1 MPTAKVHRISAAAPN
16 DVSGIEAVIAAGRV
30 DPAGILAI
38 LGKTEGNGNV
48 NDFTRG
54 YATQSLTLMLGK
66 HLGAPPHDICLV
78 MSGGTE
84 GAMAPHWTVF
94 ERAEGE
100 GQGPALAIGH
110 AHTGALKPEQL
121 GRVAQ
126 VDQVADGVKAAM
138 KAAGIADP
146 ADVHFVQIKCP

>member
-1 MPTAKVHRISAAAPN
+1 M
-16 DVSGIEAVIAAGRV
+16 
-30 DPAGILAI
+30 AI

-54 YATQSLTLMLGK
+54 YATLALTLMLEK
-66 HLGAPPHDICLV
+66 HIGARAKDVCLV

-100 GQGPALAIGH
+100 GDRPGARDRPRAHGGAQARAARPAVSG
-110 AHTGALKPEQL
+110 G
-121 GRVAQ
+121 
-126 VDQVADGVKAAM
+126 
-138 KAAGIADP
+138 
-146 ADVHFVQIKCP
+146 